1 MINDLPTI
9 FEVVTGNAKQSK
21 DQSANHNSSKSKS
34 SGGKVEASVYSFF
47 FLSLSSYLCWILSL
61 FTLLFSHAAS
71 SFGISH

>member
-21 DQSANHNSSKSKS
+21 DQSANHNSGKSKS
-34 SGGKVEASVYSFF
+34 SGGKVETSVFSILFF
-47 FLSLSSYLCWILSL
+47 SLSLSISVGFVSL

-71 SFGISH
+71 SF